1 MKSSSN
7 NWVAMATLSACLML
21 SAGAAAQTAPKPE
34 PASASASA
42 PPETGPTVP
51 PAKPGVYSESKQSAT
66 RFRVTIKGQTFTA
79 RDAIEKYLFYRA
91 AMLAL
96 EQRSPRFTL
105 VEGRSPGDTP
115 PPPQADPSG
124 YHYSFRMAYWRPVW
138 RYKRTGSAAWSTWSL
153 FSGGAFFA
161 EGKDPKAV
169 SDYEVSADIVMQKG
183 PMDDRN
189 PIAFEPRAVSEFL
202 VNQVNPPE

>member
-1 MKSSSN
+1 MEFGIEKQQQQLGRN
-7 NWVAMATLSACLML
+7 GHAQCLPDVERRRCRADCAQAR
-21 SAGAAAQTAPKPE
+21 AGF
-34 PASASASA
+34 
-42 PPETGPTVP
+42 
-51 PAKPGVYSESKQSAT
+51 

-96 EQRSPRFTL
+96 EQRSPWFTL

-161 EGKDPKAV
+161 DGKDPKAV